1 MEPRNCHPF
10 HTDRGYV
17 AHNGIAYDYEVGPYA
32 SDSCN
37 MVDAWVESGYNNS
50 VFDGQGYV
58 ALITPHGCLKWLEG
72 DPVELSRGV

>member
-1 MEPRNCHPF
+1 
-10 HTDRGYV
+10 
-17 AHNGIAYDYEVGPYA
+17 
-32 SDSCN
+32 